1 MTAGVRETADVVVV
15 GAGIIGSSIGHSL
28 ITHQAGKVVVLD
40 KGVGPAEGSTGASS
54 TISRC
59 KYTLPEVVRLA
70 LDGQRAFGEW
80 AGYTGVDTPRAR
92 LERVGVL
99 WISTDSRAVVH
110 ADAERLAAAGAAM
123 SVLGPDELVSRFP
136 SMSPC
141 ATPFDLTGQID
152 HRCEPGEA
160 FLLEEESGYVT
171 DPVGAT
177 QDLAD
182 AIRRSG
188 GEVRLRSRVTG
199 VRTRGGRVVGV
210 DLAEGT
216 EIDAGLVVNA
226 AGPWCNALNRMAG
239 AELAWHLEPTRV
251 QVGYREWPAGLAVPP
266 VCADYTTGLYVRPEL
281 GGQQVLFGS
290 VLAEDEEEVVADPD
304 QFSRTIDASFRDL
317 KIHGVHHRFPDLP
330 HRGGISGIA
339 GLYTIN
345 REDVH
350 PVVGPTGVDGFWV
363 ANGFSGHGF
372 KLAPMIGSMIA
383 QAVTGRRR
391 DFDTAVPI
399 GFLGVNREPL
409 SVGTKSV
416 LA

>member
-1 MTAGVRETADVVVV
+1 VRDTADIVVV
-15 GAGIIGSSIGHSL
+15 GAGIVGSSIGHSL
-28 ITHQAGKVVVLD
+28 VLHGAGKVVVLD
-40 KGVGPAEGSTGASS
+40 KGAGPAEGSTGASS

-59 KYTLPEVVRLA
+59 KYTLPEMIRVA
-70 LDGQRAFGEW
+70 LDGQRAYGEW
-80 AGYTGVDTPRAR
+80 ADYTGIDRPRAR

-99 WISTDSRAVVH
+99 WISADDRAAVN
-110 ADAERLAAAGAAM
+110 ADGERLAAAGVAM

-141 ATPFDLTGQID
+141 AVPFDLTGRVE
-152 HRCEPGEA
+152 HFCEPGEA

-182 AIRRSG
+182 AIRRLG
-188 GEVRLRSRVTG
+188 GDVRLRSRVTG
-199 VRTRGGRVVGV
+199 VRTEGEKVVGV
-210 DLAEGT
+210 DLADGSG
-216 EIDAGLVVNA
+216 IDAGLVVNA
-226 AGPWCNALNRMAG
+226 AGPWCNALNKLAG
-239 AELAWHLEPTRV
+239 VALRWRLEPTRV
-251 QVGYREWPAGLAVPP
+251 QVGYREWPANLVPPP
-266 VCADYTTGLYVRPEL
+266 VCADYTTGLYVRPEAR
-281 GGQQVLFGS
+281 GQQVLFGS

-304 QFSRTIDASFRDL
+304 EFSRVIDPSFRDV

-330 HRGGISGIA
+330 HRGGVTGIA

-350 PVVGPTGVDGFWV
+350 PVIGPTGLDGFWV

-383 QAVTGRRR
+383 RAVTGRRC
-391 DFDTAVPI
+391 DFDTDVPL
-399 GFLGVNREPL
+399 GFLGVDREPL
-409 SVGTKSV
+409 VVGTKSV